1 METQVK
7 KKKKNKRNGSLK
19 KSLVNVSILQGY
31 SSNEISIIDEADE
44 KLENCEEMSCCSL
57 RNREISMELFGEK

>member
-1 METQVK
+1 MDLW
-7 KKKKNKRNGSLK
+7 KKN
-19 KSLVNVSILQGY
+19 LVNVSILQGY

-57 RNREISMELFGEK
+57 RNREISMELFGEKWYAWHILRIL